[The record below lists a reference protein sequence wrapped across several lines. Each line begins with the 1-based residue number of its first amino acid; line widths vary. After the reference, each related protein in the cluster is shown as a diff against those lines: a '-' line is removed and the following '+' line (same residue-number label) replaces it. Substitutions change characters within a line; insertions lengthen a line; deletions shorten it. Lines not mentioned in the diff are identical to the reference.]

1 MTLKENAVLLR
12 NKSGSHNIKM
22 LCKKKKMVRITDTS
36 TQKKKEIITPNV
48 FEVDQFANEYL
59 DYTEIRK

>member
-1 MTLKENAVLLR
+1 MQ
-12 NKSGSHNIKM
+12 
-22 LCKKKKMVRITDTS
+22 KKKKMVRITDTS